1 MEAVLLLPQVC
12 PVPSRPIPMH
22 GTRAGGQ
29 QERVP
34 ALPPQ
39 GRILHQKL
47 FLSVRDRDGLG
58 ELRVLCSERSVVP
71 GRRDAHGLC
80 FCVSLHHRKAGS
92 RAEED

>member
-29 QERVP
+29 QDRVP

-39 GRILHQKL
+39 GRVLHQRL
-47 FLSVRDRDGLG
+47 FY
-58 ELRVLCSERSVVP
+58 P
-71 GRRDAHGLC
+71 
-80 FCVSLHHRKAGS
+80 
-92 RAEED
+92 